1 MPGIC
6 SCITAPITVPINCRY
21 HCSSITRAITDLR
34 PETTASA
41 PHFGTMYSGRCCADD
56 LGPPTGH
63 RDSPTVHA
71 VGFFLANSGTFALF
85 VGYDGR
91 AAEPGNRQSR
101 RMAAR
106 SHARAAF
113 LCLRLPCAP
122 GKYRANSEY
131 TPRRL
136 RERRFSTPSGLREMM
151 DDWAALATSDPTHSA
166 NVIELRAQSS

>member
-6 SCITAPITVPINCRY
+6 SCITACITVPISCRY

-136 RERRFSTPSGLREMM
+136 RERRVSKASGFRRLSPPLDYKTIRFQ
-151 DDWAALATSDPTHSA
+151 TS
-166 NVIELRAQSS
+166 I